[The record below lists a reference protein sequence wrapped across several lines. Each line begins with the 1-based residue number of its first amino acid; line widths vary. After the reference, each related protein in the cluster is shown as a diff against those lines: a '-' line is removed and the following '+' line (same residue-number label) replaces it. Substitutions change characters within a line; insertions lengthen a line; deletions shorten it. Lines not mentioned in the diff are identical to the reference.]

1 MSNLLTYNKIQLLPD
16 HLKVEVNDFVDF
28 LLTKEEKKKT
38 ALKKGDSIMNFSG
51 ILTEEEA
58 EELQKSIN
66 ECRQIDYN
74 EW

>member
-1 MSNLLTYNKIQLLPD
+1 MSYALSYNKIALLPD

-28 LLTKEEKKKT
+28 LLSKEEKKKT
-38 ALKKGDSIMNFSG
+38 ALKKDDSIMNFFG
-51 ILTEEEA
+51 ILTEEEG
-58 EELQKSIN
+58 EELQKSVN